1 MSTKK
6 HDLPVALPVNMSL
19 SKLTKN
25 RGKFPSDE
33 ALLKFFYFALR
44 NIRQKW
50 TMPIRDWKVALTHLT
65 ILFEERLLRCER
77 NPVYTKYRT
86 HPCDQHAE
94 LVFQSSYEG
103 VWSLTS
109 RRNHSTRR
117 LKRCMATDRVCRTPL
132 LRKESKT

>member
-33 ALLKFFYFALR
+33 ALLKFFYLALR

-50 TMPIRDWKVALTHLT
+50 TMSIRDWKGALTRLT
-65 ILFEERLLRCER
+65 ILFEERLPQL
-77 NPVYTKYRT
+77 
-86 HPCDQHAE
+86 
-94 LVFQSSYEG
+94 
-103 VWSLTS
+103 
-109 RRNHSTRR
+109 
-117 LKRCMATDRVCRTPL
+117 
-132 LRKESKT
+132 